1 MIQDELNDGYSS
13 RAKQQES
20 DRVRRIIDDL
30 TLFDDDMMSLVFDKN
45 IPATQLLLRIILK
58 RDIIVKSVKGQEEF
72 KNPIVGGRDITL
84 DIHAI
89 DIDGEEIDIEVQ
101 GNYEGSHVR
110 RARFHSAM
118 LDSRMLRESDVF
130 KSLKDSYVI
139 FIYKHDKFKKGLPIY
154 SADRTI
160 METGE
165 ALNDGAHIIYVNGTY
180 TGNDEFGKLMQDFHS
195 RDSKEMHYKELAN
208 SVHHF
213 KETKKGREI
222 MCEAVKKYA
231 EEYAKEYAEEYI
243 IKDKVITVQK
253 LMKNMKWTLEQTLDN
268 IGVSDK
274 AERDNIISLL
284 KKG

>member
-13 RAKQQES
+13 RVKQQES

-58 RDIIVKSVKGQEEF
+58 RDIIVKSVKGQEE
-72 KNPIVGGRDITL
+72 
-84 DIHAI
+84 
-89 DIDGEEIDIEVQ
+89 
-101 GNYEGSHVR
+101 
-110 RARFHSAM
+110 
-118 LDSRMLRESDVF
+118 
-130 KSLKDSYVI
+130 
-139 FIYKHDKFKKGLPIY
+139 FKKGLPIY

-195 RDSKEMHYKELAN
+195 RDSKEMHYKELAD

-231 EEYAKEYAEEYI
+231 EEYNIENKA
-243 IKDKVITVQK
+243 ITVQN
-253 LMKNMKWTLEQTLDN
+253 LMKNTGWTLEQTLDN
-268 IGVSDK
+268 MGVSDK
-274 AERDNIISLL
+274 VERDTIICLL
-284 KKG
+284 KKDNQTF

>member
-1 MIQDELNDGYSS
+1 
-13 RAKQQES
+13 
-20 DRVRRIIDDL
+20 
-30 TLFDDDMMSLVFDKN
+30 
-45 IPATQLLLRIILK
+45 
-58 RDIIVKSVKGQEEF
+58 
-72 KNPIVGGRDITL
+72 
-84 DIHAI
+84 
-89 DIDGEEIDIEVQ
+89 
-101 GNYEGSHVR
+101 
-110 RARFHSAM
+110 HSAM

-195 RDSKEMHYKELAN
+195 RDSKEMHYKELAD

-274 AERDNIISLL
+274 VERDNIISLL
-284 KKG
+284 KKDNQTF

>member
-1 MIQDELNDGYSS
+1 MIRDELNDGYSS

-45 IPATQLLLRIILK
+45 IPATQLLIRIILK

-130 KSLKDSYVI
+130 KSLKDYYVI
-139 FIYKHDKFKKGLPIY
+139 FIYKKKKKKKGLPIY
-154 SADRTI
+154 SADRTRN
-160 METGE
+160 
-165 ALNDGAHIIYVNGTY
+165 AL
-180 TGNDEFGKLMQDFHS
+180 
-195 RDSKEMHYKELAN
+195 
-208 SVHHF
+208 
-213 KETKKGREI
+213 
-222 MCEAVKKYA
+222 
-231 EEYAKEYAEEYI
+231 
-243 IKDKVITVQK
+243 
-253 LMKNMKWTLEQTLDN
+253 
-268 IGVSDK
+268 
-274 AERDNIISLL
+274 
-284 KKG
+284 

>member
-1 MIQDELNDGYSS
+1 MIRDELNDGYSS

-45 IPATQLLLRIILK
+45 IPATQLLIRIILK

-130 KSLKDSYVI
+130 KSLKDYYVI
-139 FIYKHDKFKKGLPIY
+139 FIYKKKKKKKGLPIY

-195 RDSKEMHYKELAN
+195 RDSKEMHYKELAD

-231 EEYAKEYAEEYI
+231 EEYNIENKA
-243 IKDKVITVQK
+243 ITVQN
-253 LMKNMKWTLEQTLDN
+253 LMKNTGWTLEQTL
-268 IGVSDK
+268 V
-274 AERDNIISLL
+274 
-284 KKG
+284 